1 MASKSIIGSIA
12 AGLIA
17 WTVPATT
24 APVPDAVPMSQ
35 MVSGTSGS
43 SSPVIVQAQNQNQN
57 SDNSDG
63 NDSKSNGRVD
73 CRSAALRAVEQAG
86 GQLLSVR
93 LSGGQCV
100 ITILVPGT
108 GDNARPRKMTV
119 QVSR

>member
-12 AGLIA
+12 AGLTA

-24 APVPDAVPMSQ
+24 ASVPDAPV
-35 MVSGTSGS
+35 
-43 SSPVIVQAQNQNQN
+43 VIVQAQNERG
-57 SDNSDG
+57 DG
-63 NDSKSNGRVD
+63 SASKPADQRVD
-73 CRSAALRAVEQAG
+73 CRNAAARAVDQSG

-93 LSGGQCV
+93 LSGNQCV

-108 GDNARPRKMTV
+108 GDNARPRKMTI